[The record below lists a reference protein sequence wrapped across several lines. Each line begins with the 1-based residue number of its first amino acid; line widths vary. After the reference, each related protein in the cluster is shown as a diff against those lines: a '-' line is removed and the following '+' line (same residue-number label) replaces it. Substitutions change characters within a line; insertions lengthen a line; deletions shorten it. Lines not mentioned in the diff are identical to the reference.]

1 MNYQSMRYEDWMSLG
16 IFDERTV
23 WAILKQK
30 KQQGRLSWSEI
41 VIQFDLTENEAMV
54 LKNKTNL
61 SN

>member
-1 MNYQSMRYEDWMSLG
+1 MSLG

-30 KQQGRLSWSEI
+30 KQQGRLSWAEI
-41 VIQFDLTENEAMV
+41 VIQFDLTENEATV